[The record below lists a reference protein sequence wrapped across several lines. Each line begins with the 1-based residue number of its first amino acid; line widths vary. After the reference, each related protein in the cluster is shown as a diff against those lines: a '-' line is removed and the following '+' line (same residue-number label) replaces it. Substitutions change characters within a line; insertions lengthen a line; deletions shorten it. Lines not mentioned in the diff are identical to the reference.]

1 MTAQDPTVIVYSGSI
16 VDADL
21 LRSLLDG
28 QGIQSYLKDEFVGMV
43 APYVVGPGGV
53 GAVKVVIAK
62 KDLVRARPIVE
73 DFIREKSRH

>member
-1 MTAQDPTVIVYSGSI
+1 MTTQDPTVIVYSGNI

-21 LRSLLDG
+21 LRCLLDG
-28 QGIQSYLKDEFVGMV
+28 QGIRSYLKDEFVGMV

-62 KDLVRARPIVE
+62 ENLVRATPIVE
-73 DFIREKSRH
+73 DFIRDKSQQ

>member
-1 MTAQDPTVIVYSGSI
+1 MTAQDRAFVVYSGSI

-21 LRSLLDG
+21 LRNLLDG

-43 APYVVGPGGV
+43 APYVVGPGGA

-62 KDLVRARPIVE
+62 EDLDRARPIVE
-73 DFIREKSRH
+73 EFIRDKSRQ